1 MIGPTRARSP
11 AQRPKLLNTL
21 EKQFAMPT
29 QQPAVRPT
37 VDITIEERLRMLP
50 RYRVL
55 LYNDDFNDMDHVVR
69 ALLNTIMSLGIN
81 EAIAIMLRAHT
92 YGEAHVI
99 TCLRETAE
107 FYAEGLKQFG
117 LNSTIEP
124 E

>member
-1 MIGPTRARSP
+1 
-11 AQRPKLLNTL
+11 
-21 EKQFAMPT
+21 MPT
-29 QQPAVRPT
+29 QQPSVQPT
-37 VDITIEERLRMLP
+37 VDPTIEERLRRLP

-69 ALLNTIMSLGIN
+69 ALLHTIMSLSTN
-81 EAIAIMLRAHT
+81 EAIAIMLRAHA
-92 YGEAHVI
+92 YGEALVI
-99 TCLRETAE
+99 TCPRETAE

>member
-1 MIGPTRARSP
+1 MA
-11 AQRPKLLNTL
+11 
-21 EKQFAMPT
+21 T
-29 QQPAVRPT
+29 QQPAVQPNIDT
-37 VDITIEERLRMLP
+37 TIEDRLRRLP

-55 LYNDDFNDMDHVVR
+55 LYNDDFHDMDHVVR
-69 ALLNTIMSLGIN
+69 ALMHTIMSLSMN

-92 YGEAHVI
+92 YGEALVI
-99 TCLRETAE
+99 TCPRETAE